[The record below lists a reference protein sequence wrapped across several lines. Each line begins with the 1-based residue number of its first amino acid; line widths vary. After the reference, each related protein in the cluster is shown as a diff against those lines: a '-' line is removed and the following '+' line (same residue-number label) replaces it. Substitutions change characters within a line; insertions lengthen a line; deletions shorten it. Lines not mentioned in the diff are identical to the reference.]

1 MQIQPAG
8 AQNFTGVVPF
18 KVVIDGKP
26 STDPKNIQKA
36 GRMLIKLL
44 AGPTEKS
51 DTDKFIA
58 LKFAKADKDYNY
70 NTGVKGYIRT
80 KFQVASDFFRCIK
93 DGHNWYII
101 TGKQAEKL
109 KELGKNLGL
118 ARQMENDLNVKNSF
132 ELHAAKR
139 NYGNFIHNCIHN
151 QHARAKLDNK
161 PVTLEIKTT
170 SSGTYGK
177 KSFKLKIDEINWKQ

>member
-58 LKFAKADKDYNY
+58 HKYGKADKDYNY
-70 NTGVKGYIRT
+70 YTGLKGYIKT
-80 KFQVASDFFRCIK
+80 KFQTASDFFRCVN
-93 DGHNWYII
+93 DGHNWYIV
-101 TGKQAEKL
+101 TGKHAEKL
-109 KELGKNLGL
+109 KELGRNLGL
-118 ARQMENDLNVKNSF
+118 ARQIKNDYNLKDSF
-132 ELHAAKR
+132 ELYAAKK
-139 NYGNFIHNCIHN
+139 NYGNYLHNCLHN
-151 QHARAKLDNK
+151 PNARAKLDNK
-161 PVTLEIKTT
+161 PVILEIKTT

-177 KSFKLKIDEINWKQ
+177 KSFKLKIDEINWK